1 MIFHKSLRKHKA
13 FFIPAIGV
21 TITLLVV
28 GILLISKTN
37 AIPQEDF
44 EAPTMTWNSPK
55 KVEDYF
61 VSNLHMTPEDL
72 KQQEGR
78 TKISFYVTEGTTLQ
92 AIISNLT
99 YYGLARTEKA
109 LQYALEN
116 TQDKTE
122 TKEGAIKVGT
132 AGTIDINAYYTISEN
147 MTAWELAEQLL
158 NNPHFIGSGVNYG
171 YMFMP

>member
-99 YYGLARTEKA
+99 YYGLARTEK
-109 LQYALEN
+109 
-116 TQDKTE
+116 
-122 TKEGAIKVGT
+122 
-132 AGTIDINAYYTISEN
+132 
-147 MTAWELAEQLL
+147 
-158 NNPHFIGSGVNYG
+158 
-171 YMFMP
+171 